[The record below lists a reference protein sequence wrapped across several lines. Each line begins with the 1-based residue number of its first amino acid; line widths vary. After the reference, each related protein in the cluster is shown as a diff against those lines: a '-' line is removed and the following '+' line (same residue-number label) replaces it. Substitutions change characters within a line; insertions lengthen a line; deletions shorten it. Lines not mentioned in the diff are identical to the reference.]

1 MGSMKSVLGL
11 VLVVALAGG
20 CSGVTVVQRGSPA
33 DEARRLRRA
42 EPVAEEAHRDPYR
55 RRLVGPAGAA
65 GDRIATAVG
74 DLKRLNLWRRLSRHL
89 DHLRLR
95 VRPGRSNVPRDA
107 HLADSLYRFLS
118 PGGGRFCR
126 VTFYPRAMRDDLAKQ
141 RFYYHQGGLA
151 DRPPAM
157 AEFWTMI
164 LAHELTHCRDERRG
178 ERIALRVEARVLER
192 LRLAGSG

>member
-1 MGSMKSVLGL
+1 MKSVLGL

-20 CSGVTVVQRGSPA
+20 CSGVTVVQRGAPA

-55 RRLVGPAGAA
+55 RRLVGPAPSRAA
-65 GDRIATAVG
+65 GDRIAAAVG
-74 DLKRLNLWRRLSRHL
+74 DLKHLNLWRRLTRHL

-118 PGGGRFCR
+118 PGGGRLCR

-141 RFYYHQGGLA
+141 RFYYDQGGLA
-151 DRPPAM
+151 ERPPAM

-178 ERIALRVEARVLER
+178 ERIALRVEARVLEG
-192 LRLAGSG
+192 LRLGGSD

>member
-1 MGSMKSVLGL
+1 MKSVLGL

-20 CSGVTVVQRGSPA
+20 CSGVTVVQRGAPA

-55 RRLVGPAGAA
+55 RRLVGPAPSRAA
-65 GDRIATAVG
+65 GDRIAAAVG
-74 DLKRLNLWRRLSRHL
+74 DLKHLDLWRRLTRHL

-118 PGGGRFCR
+118 PGGERFCR

-141 RFYYHQGGLA
+141 RFYYDQGGLA
-151 DRPPAM
+151 ERPPAM

-178 ERIALRVEARVLER
+178 ERIALRVEARVLAG
-192 LRLAGSG
+192 LRLGGSD